1 MKKIP
6 TEKEIELQ
14 MERSLEKIPFEIKK
28 IKFLLSIIK
37 SYKKLIS
44 IFK

>member
-28 IKFLLSIIK
+28 IKFLLSVIK
-37 SYKKLIS
+37 SYKKFIS

>member
-14 MERSLEKIPFEIKK
+14 MEKSLKKIPFEIKK